1 VNAASLT
8 RSHRL
13 GAAGLAVALVAA
25 GLVAAVAVFASHR
38 SSTHGPKPP
47 AATLA
52 AAPASAHRPR
62 RPCPPALLALRAGGK
77 LRGNASECAA
87 VVDPS
92 GVPAPSRDLPG
103 WRLVFVDDFRSR
115 IRLGR
120 FGRSAKWN
128 PYPHPW
134 RDTSRNGTYWPEHG
148 LSTHD
153 GVLDIWLH
161 TERDGG
167 EDTHVVNA
175 PQPVIPGVERGQLY
189 GRYAIRF
196 KADPVP
202 GYKTAWL
209 LWPDS
214 GERHEGEIDF
224 PEGSLNGTISAFL
237 HPVDARSG
245 SDKSSFATRAT
256 YRSWHTAVIE
266 WSPGRVAFLLDGRKI
281 GVVTSRV
288 PDRPMHWVIQ
298 TETQLSGGPPPD
310 DASGHVYIDW
320 VAAYARS

>member
-1 VNAASLT
+1 MGAVSVTRFHRPPAARFLLLLVT
-8 RSHRL
+8 
-13 GAAGLAVALVAA
+13 GGLVALVAVLA
-25 GLVAAVAVFASHR
+25 DRG
-38 SSTHGPKPP
+38 SSPSAKPPSVVP
-47 AATLA
+47 AATG
-52 AAPASAHRPR
+52 AHGSR
-62 RPCPPALLALRAGGK
+62 RPCTPALLALRAGGK
-77 LRGNASECAA
+77 LRRSAPCAA
-87 VVDPS
+87 AVDPS
-92 GVPAPSRDLPG
+92 GVPAPTRDLPG

-115 IRLGR
+115 IGIGR
-120 FGRSAKWN
+120 FGRGRKWN

-134 RDTSRNGTYWPEHG
+134 RDTSKNGTYWPQRG

-161 TERDGG
+161 TERVDG
-167 EDTHVVNA
+167 EDTHIVNA

-224 PEGSLNGTISAFL
+224 PEGNLTGTISAFV
-237 HPVDARSG
+237 HPVDARG
-245 SDKSSFATRAT
+245 PSDKSSFSTGTSYRA
-256 YRSWHTAVIE
+256 WHTAVIE
-266 WSPGRVAFLLDGRKI
+266 WSPGRVAFIFDGRKI
-281 GVVTSRV
+281 GAVTSRV

-320 VAAYARS
+320 AAAYART